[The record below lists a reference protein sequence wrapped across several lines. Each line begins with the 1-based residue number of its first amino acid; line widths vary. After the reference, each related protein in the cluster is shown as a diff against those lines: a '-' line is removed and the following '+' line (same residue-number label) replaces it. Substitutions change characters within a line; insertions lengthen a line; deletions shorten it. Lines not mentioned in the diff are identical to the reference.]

1 MLGLPHLA
9 TLALTASPVLRP
21 SATAGRWD
29 SSNVANPVVLPP
41 RNGVANDPWRMFYYG
56 SDGTWADKSVQPF
69 LPTGQ
74 CGLATST
81 DGLTWTRAT
90 EECTFS
96 PGPAGAWDSLHVGVG
111 DVHWSG
117 DDGNELT
124 MYYLGASDEPVEG
137 APVKGIRMRIGRARS
152 SDGSAHRLPNAP
164 I

>member
-1 MLGLPHLA
+1 MLSLPHLA

-41 RNGVANDPWRMFYYG
+41 RKGVANDPWRMFYYG

-111 DVHWSG
+111 GVGLLQSVP
-117 DDGNELT
+117 
-124 MYYLGASDEPVEG
+124 AV
-137 APVKGIRMRIGRARS
+137 GRVYFLEMISKACTLIKSRK
-152 SDGSAHRLPNAP
+152 HT
-164 I
+164 